1 MRSYSVVINNSM
13 LCEEVFRIT
22 ANAAKERGDA
32 LHAATEE
39 DKALIEGFIAGAMPV
54 LRTAFGRFID
64 GAANVGIG
72 YSMPENWKVDVVT
85 VSYCCNE
92 FLTNYALARWYE
104 LSGVANGCMNAANAA
119 LEALRLCLGKRV
131 KPIR

>member
-1 MRSYSVVINNSM
+1 MRSYTVTIDKDA
-13 LCEEVFRIT
+13 LCVEVFRIT

-39 DKALIEGFIAGAMPV
+39 DKDLIEGFFSAAMPA
-54 LRTAFGRFID
+54 LRAGFGRFLE
-64 GAANVGIG
+64 GEENGGIG
-72 YSMPENWKVDVVT
+72 YSMPENWKVDEVT
-85 VSYCCNE
+85 VRYCCTE

-119 LEALRLCLGKRV
+119 LEALRLCLNMRK

>member
-1 MRSYSVVINNSM
+1 MRIYSVLFDYSA
-13 LCEEVFRIT
+13 LCDAVFRIS

-39 DKALIEGFIAGAMPV
+39 DKALIEGFIAGAMPA
-54 LRTAFGRFID
+54 LRTAFGRFVD
-64 GAANVGIG
+64 GEENGGIG
-72 YSMPENWKVDVVT
+72 YSMPENWKVDEVT
-85 VSYCCNE
+85 VRYCCTE